1 MSTETLANDAASA
14 APWYD
19 GMALKDRIK
28 NLPAPMQVF
37 VNAAFAG
44 LLLLDLA
51 VFDALPLL
59 DEALLGWLL
68 YVSVTASLESRRER
82 RLPEPGR
89 AVDVRGQQ
97 GVVEAGDYLF
107 DAAEAE
113 VEALSSSPF
122 P

>member
-1 MSTETLANDAASA
+1 MSTDTLARDAAST

-28 NLPAPMQVF
+28 NLPIPMQVF

-44 LLLLDLA
+44 LLLIDLV
-51 VFDALPLL
+51 VFDALPLI

-68 YVSVTASLESRRER
+68 YVSATAALESRRER
-82 RLPEPGR
+82 RLPDPGR
-89 AVDVRGQQ
+89 AVDVRDQQ
-97 GVVEAGDYLF
+97 GAVPAADYLMN
-107 DAAEAE
+107 AANAE
-113 VEALSSSPF
+113 VEALSPDPF